1 MGSHICCGMILL
13 DVVVQG
19 TLMIYVSNQEQT
31 PFPVILKAGDVFS
44 LSLHICEF
52 YLGSSPLSLEL
63 GKVLIALPVAQITT
77 KVYC

>member
-1 MGSHICCGMILL
+1 MILL
-13 DVVVQG
+13 VVVVQG
-19 TLMIYVSNQEQT
+19 TLMIYVSTHEQT
-31 PFPVILKAGDVFS
+31 PFPVILKSGEVFS
-44 LSLHICEF
+44 LPLHICEF